1 MPQLARHGKPAA
13 TGDKIAGVQVT
24 GVQVTGVQVTPAP
37 SQVKIGLI
45 DTIDLKANIV
55 NLRAKERHGSR

>member
-1 MPQLARHGKPAA
+1 M
-13 TGDKIAGVQVT
+13 
-24 GVQVTGVQVTPAP
+24 TGVQVTPAP